1 MMSLKNLYLLQ
12 FNLNT
17 KTFFSKNVNYDFTR
31 KLIHAINC
39 KFFHYNFAGK
49 SPLLLCNAKSQ
60 GIKNIQTKTLTVNKF
75 QYRKNKILSHSI
87 FSTLSTLSVNKKDK
101 FLKNTFIPSVITATP
116 KWIEFS
122 VYNKNEITFYVFPEY
137 IFPILFYL
145 KNHIN
150 TQFKMLLDVTA
161 VDYPSRV
168 SRFQVVYHLLSISYN
183 ARIRIKTCV
192 NEINALSSVTKLYS
206 YDGWWEREVCDMFGI
221 FFSGHPDL
229 RRILTD
235 YGFQGHPLR
244 KDFPL
249 SGFVEVRYDDS
260 EKRVITEPVEMTQEF
275 RYFDFA
281 SPWEQIEK
289 I

>member
-17 KTFFSKNVNYDFTR
+17 KAFFSKNVNYDFTK
-31 KLIHAINC
+31 KLIHAINY
-39 KFFHYNFAGK
+39 KFFYYD
-49 SPLLLCNAKSQ
+49 S
-60 GIKNIQTKTLTVNKF
+60 IKKNQIKTLTANKF
-75 QYRKNKILSHSI
+75 PYRKNKTLPHSI
-87 FSTLSTLSVNKKDK
+87 FSIFSKFSTLSINKKDK

-122 VYNKNEITFYVFPEY
+122 VYNKNEMTFYVFPEY

-192 NEINALSSVTKLYS
+192 NEISALSSVTKLYS
-206 YDGWWEREVCDMFGI
+206 SAGWWEREVWDMFGI
-221 FFSGHPDL
+221 FFSDHPDL

>member
-1 MMSLKNLYLLQ
+1 MMLLKNLYLLE

-17 KTFFSKNVNYDFTR
+17 KAFFSRCFATQRKNVNYDFT
-31 KLIHAINC
+31 
-39 KFFHYNFAGK
+39 
-49 SPLLLCNAKSQ
+49 
-60 GIKNIQTKTLTVNKF
+60 TVNKF
-75 QYRKNKILSHSI
+75 SYRENKTLSHSI
-87 FSTLSTLSVNKKDK
+87 FSTFPTFSTLSVNKKDN

-116 KWIEFS
+116 KWVEFS

-137 IFPILFYL
+137 VFPILFYL

-192 NEINALSSVTKLYS
+192 NEISALSSVTKLYS
-206 YDGWWEREVCDMFGI
+206 SAGWWEREVWDMFGI
-221 FFSGHPDL
+221 FFSDHPDL